1 MGLLWTRPQLGPT
14 TEAVLDLD
22 GDSSALGEVNTLW
35 TCPSHLGANRLI
47 SLGLSLLRCKTKC
60 VWDQTMWVKAPNG
73 RNFIFSPCGI
83 SKSCGIYFTPWTC
96 GTLQDT
102 FSATS
107 PSLSAMWAVQFL
119 PPKQQW
125 ELYSGHWAQVCGC
138 FFFFLSFFFG
148 LINYCKHEVLGHCK
162 VPGKCCQTILWKH
175 YTSLFIHHCEP
186 KCLLLCIL
194 AHTGYDHVKFAN
206 LKGKHALYL
215 DFHFDSY

>member
-1 MGLLWTRPQLGPT
+1 MAFILHPEPVEL
-14 TEAVLDLD
+14 
-22 GDSSALGEVNTLW
+22 
-35 TCPSHLGANRLI
+35 
-47 SLGLSLLRCKTKC
+47 CKTPSQQPVPLC
-60 VWDQTMWVKAPNG
+60 QLCELCSFSL
-73 RNFIFSPCGI
+73 RNNSGSYILVI
-83 SKSCGIYFTPWTC
+83 E
-96 GTLQDT
+96 
-102 FSATS
+102 
-107 PSLSAMWAVQFL
+107 
-119 PPKQQW
+119 PKFV
-125 ELYSGHWAQVCGC
+125 GV

-162 VPGKCCQTILWKH
+162 VPGKCCQSILWKH